1 MKLKA
6 VRDPIGGYRV
16 WGTEVIWA
24 RQNECRCC
32 WYVFDIAEVETIDSG
47 LNYAQAKAA
56 AFKYVAEKEVA

>member
-32 WYVFDIAEVETIDSG
+32 WYVWDDIKVETISEIMKLDNEISTP
-47 LNYAQAKAA
+47 NA
-56 AFKYVAEKEVA
+56 VR